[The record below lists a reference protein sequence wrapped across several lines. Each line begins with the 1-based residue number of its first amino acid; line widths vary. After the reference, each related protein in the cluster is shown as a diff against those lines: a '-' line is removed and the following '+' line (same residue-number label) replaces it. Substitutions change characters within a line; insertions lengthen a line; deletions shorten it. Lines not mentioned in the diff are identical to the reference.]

1 MNWMYLLRMSFGIL
15 HIDEDF
21 TAASFQR
28 VYSEHSRL
36 QHLVAVRL
44 DTCNDTWCGE
54 TFCRAC
60 GRATINTS
68 LSESKTP

>member
-1 MNWMYLLRMSFGIL
+1 MSFGIL

-21 TAASFQR
+21 TAASFQSI
-28 VYSEHSRL
+28 YGEHGRL

-44 DTCNDTWCGE
+44 NTCKDTWCDE

-60 GRATINTS
+60 GTATINS
-68 LSESKTP
+68 SISESNIL